1 MKRRSFVQG
10 AAAAALGVPH
20 LAGLAQQSVTLKFHT
35 FMSPMSGVWLDMHKP
50 WMAKV
55 EKESGGRIKFE
66 AYPAMQLGGTPVQ
79 LYDQARDGVVDVVWT
94 LPGNTAGRF
103 PRIEVFEL
111 PFMMNNAEATS
122 KAFWEYTQLHCAE
135 EFKET
140 QVLALQVHGPGLIHT
155 ANKPINT
162 VADLRGLKVR
172 GPTRQVTKL
181 LASLGA
187 TPVGMPLPQI
197 PDALSKGTIEGCVIP
212 WEVVPAVKVHE
223 LTKFHSEFPSNMP
236 AAPARPRRAR
246 PRHRRAPPAAA
257 ACAPASRWPP
267 ATTQR
272 PHSAGT
278 CGVQVR
284 HARQAAA
291 QHDDVGVQQ
300 VDHRRQRARQP
311 RAWRSSVVGAGGIAG
326 GGRCTMASPSAHRR
340 GRAGGRAPGRA
351 ADQASRRS
359 RAGRSSRPAAGLRP
373 GTAQG
378 SGLWPHSPARPL
390 GPRSTRPC
398 TAMPAPVPVPRMAAK
413 TTSAPAAGAVGR
425 FAQGQAVGVVGQ
437 AHRRAAQAG
446 LQVALQRLAV
456 QAGGVA
462 VLHQPSGVRLPG
474 VPMPTVNGPPAAG
487 RRPAHQAGQGVRMRV
502 VALPGAWRC
511 AGASLGPSARQQPA
525 SVLVPPRSMP
535 SAKGSGQPSQRVGA
549 RQQPG
554 QRRAADCSGARRS
567 RTVAW

>member
-236 AAPARPRRAR
+236 ALYTTTFVMAMNKAKYEGLAPDLKKVIDAN
-246 PRHRRAPPAAA
+246 
-257 ACAPASRWPP
+257 SGM
-267 ATTQR
+267 AT
-272 PHSAGT
+272 SAWLGK
-278 CGVQVR
+278 
-284 HARQAAA
+284 
-291 QHDDVGVQQ
+291 VQQ
-300 VDHRRQRARQP
+300 GNDV
-311 RAWRSSVVGAGGIAG
+311 
-326 GGRCTMASPSAHRR
+326 
-340 GRAGGRAPGRA
+340 PGRKA
-351 ADQASRRS
+351 AVDRKNTIHTFSVAEAQEFIKRS
-359 RAGRSSRPAAGLRP
+359 AAIDDEWVADMNKRG
-373 GTAQG
+373 
-378 SGLWPHSPARPL
+378 
-390 GPRSTRPC
+390 
-398 TAMPAPVPVPRMAAK
+398 
-413 TTSAPAAGAVGR
+413 
-425 FAQGQAVGVVGQ
+425 FNGQT
-437 AHRRAAQAG
+437 
-446 LQVALQRLAV
+446 LLD
-456 QAGGVA
+456 
-462 VLHQPSGVRLPG
+462 
-474 VPMPTVNGPPAAG
+474 
-487 RRPAHQAGQGVRMRV
+487 
-502 VALPGAWRC
+502 
-511 AGASLGPSARQQPA
+511 
-525 SVLVPPRSMP
+525 
-535 SAKGSGQPSQRVGA
+535 SAKALIAKHGKA
-549 RQQPG
+549 
-554 QRRAADCSGARRS
+554 
-567 RTVAW
+567 